1 MSRIIIIANRLPVS
15 ITEIDG
21 EITLKPSAGGLATG
35 LKSLNTNKEIVWLG
49 WPGIITEDIAL
60 QKKIKEALKD
70 LGMIPVFISQDKYDK
85 FYKGFSNETLWPLFH
100 YFQQYTQ
107 YITSYWLTYKEVNQI
122 FADNLFKI
130 AQEDDT
136 YWVQDYH
143 LMLIPKLIREKFRK
157 ACIGFFLHIPFPS
170 YELFRTLPW
179 RNELLEGVL
188 GADLIGF
195 HTYDYVRHF
204 LSAVSRI
211 LNLTH
216 HFLGRITLNE
226 RVVDVDSFP
235 MGIDY
240 DKFLNAVD
248 EPETQLEIER
258 YKKTLNDDEKI
269 ILAIDRLDYSK
280 ALPKRLKAFDRFLEW
295 YPEYKRKVTLVI
307 ILVPSRSSVPQYQS
321 LKDEIDLAVGK
332 INGKWGTSNWQPIH
346 YYYRSF
352 RFSRLIAWYHISP
365 IALVTPYRD
374 GMNLVSKE
382 YIATKTDGKG
392 VLILSEMAG
401 SAKELTSALQVNP
414 NSTADII
421 KALHKAI
428 NMPEEEQ
435 ITRNRRMQ
443 KTIQRNNINKWA
455 DNFLTRLQDLRKDSD
470 KLYEKHFNETIET
483 QLIKDYEQT
492 KQRLLLLDYDGTLVG
507 FKNDPQKAKPSEAL
521 INNLIKLSEDKS
533 NTIVII
539 SGRDKETLGN
549 WFSEL
554 PLHLVAEHGAW
565 HKEIGHDW
573 HQIAALSSKWKNNI
587 KSFLET
593 IVDRTPGSF
602 IEEKSYSIAWHYR
615 KLDPGLAEIRKHE
628 LTEKLN
634 MKISGLNL
642 QLMEGNKVLEV
653 KDNLINKGI
662 ATKRWLSKSDYDFIM
677 AIGDDYTDEDT
688 FKALPK
694 SAYTLKVGFV
704 ATAAKYNIDG
714 VDDVADLLT
723 KLGDLQSTPK

>member
-15 ITEIDG
+15 ISEVEG
-21 EITLKPSAGGLATG
+21 EITLIPSAGGLATG
-35 LKSLNTNKEIVWLG
+35 LKSLNTTKEIIWLG
-49 WPGIITEDIAL
+49 WPGIITEDPDIQEKVKSAL
-60 QKKIKEALKD
+60 ADI
-70 LGMIPVFISQDKYDK
+70 GMVPVFISQDKYDK
-85 FYKGFSNETLWPLFH
+85 YYKGFSNETLWPLFH
-100 YFQQYTQ
+100 YFQQYTE
-107 YITSYWLTYKEVNQI
+107 YITGYWLAYKEVNQI
-122 FADNLFKI
+122 FTDKLFKL
-130 AQEDDT
+130 AQPNDT
-136 YWVQDYH
+136 FWVQDYH
-143 LMLIPKLIREKFRK
+143 LMLIPKLIRDKFRK
-157 ACIGFFLHIPFPS
+157 ASIGFFLHIPFPS

-179 RNELLEGVL
+179 RNEILEGVL

-211 LNLTH
+211 LDLKH

-226 RVVDVDSFP
+226 RIVDVDNFP

-240 DKFLNAVD
+240 DKFASSVN
-248 EPETQLEIER
+248 EPETQLEIAR
-258 YKKTLNDDEKI
+258 YKKTLNENEKI

-280 ALPKRLKAFDRFLEW
+280 ALPKRIKAFDRFLEW
-295 YPEYKRKVTLVI
+295 YPEFKRKVVLLI

-332 INGKWGTSNWQPIH
+332 INGKWGTSNWTPIH

-365 IALVTPYRD
+365 IALVTPFRD

-421 KALHKAI
+421 QALHKAI
-428 NMPEEEQ
+428 HMPEEEQ

-443 KTIQRNNINKWA
+443 KTLRRTNINIWA
-455 DNFLTRLQDLRKDSD
+455 NNFLTRLEELRTDSD
-470 KLYEKHFNETIET
+470 KIFEKHFNDRIEAL
-483 QLIKDYEQT
+483 LIGDYH
-492 KQRLLLLDYDGTLVG
+492 KAAKRLILLDYDGTLVG
-507 FKNDPQKAKPSEAL
+507 FKNDPLKAKPTDEL
-521 INNLIKLSEDKS
+521 INTLKLLCGNEK
-533 NTIVII
+533 NTMVII
-539 SGRDKETLGN
+539 SGRDKDTLGS
-549 WFSEL
+549 WFNHL
-554 PLHLVAEHGAW
+554 PIHLIAEHGAW
-565 HKEIGHDW
+565 QKSMGEDW
-573 HQIAALSSKWKNNI
+573 NQIIPLNDHWKQNI
-587 KSFLET
+587 KDFLET

-642 QLMEGNKVLEV
+642 QLMEGNKVLEI
-653 KDNLINKGI
+653 KDNNINKGI
-662 ATKRWLSKSDYDFIM
+662 AAKNWIDKDNFNFIL
-677 AIGDDYTDEDT
+677 AVGDDYTDEDT
-688 FKALPK
+688 FKVLPDT
-694 SAYTLKVGFV
+694 AYTLKVGF
-704 ATAAKYNIDG
+704 TSTRAKYNIDT
-714 VDDVADLLT
+714 VEDVKSLLE
-723 KLGDLQSTPK
+723 KISNIN